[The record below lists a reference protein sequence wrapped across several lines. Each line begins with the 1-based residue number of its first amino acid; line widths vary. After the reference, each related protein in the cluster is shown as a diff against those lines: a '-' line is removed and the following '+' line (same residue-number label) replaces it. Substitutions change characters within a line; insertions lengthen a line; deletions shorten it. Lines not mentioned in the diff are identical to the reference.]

1 MPTDQQKAL
10 FEAPFPAANAT
21 SSPRPP
27 VAPQAPDARA
37 ASEGVRP
44 EGAGSGLGTAGVGSI
59 ELNEAVG
66 FDGLPRA
73 QVKLLRRVRRHYRQM
88 ARDRAQER
96 ARDKVSEITRP
107 SESSFLWSKASPAKK
122 LLWIAIFTAALLAPL
137 REAHGEGAGL
147 NSPDP
152 VNPARPVGVITVP
165 AQPDAVSG
173 ATTSADG
180 VQDNRPLIT
189 VALLDT
195 LINPFDAMDLQA
207 TVRTMSEMTPQYRW
221 RTVTVSAAE
230 AADDVARVKPDFIFA
245 PAGFAAEAVIGQ
257 PFPNQWIVTR
267 KTALAQSAEAS
278 TGAVFVVRRSGEET
292 EGAAPGATTRPAGPG
307 LANRKG
313 GAVRPTPTTI
323 ADLEGLRAGAAL
335 PNAVD
340 GWLAAALE
348 IKKAGF
354 DPETFFSSV
363 AFRNNAYPDVIS
375 ALLAGQVDV
384 AVLPACLLE
393 SIGAQG
399 LADLSH
405 LAVVAERDDRVGPDN
420 VPALACRHSTALYPD
435 VSLLSTG
442 FAPESVV
449 RDVTIAMLTLPT
461 TGQFEWRTNVSHA
474 AVRDLFQALEVGPYA
489 HLRDMSPRAIFSRW
503 KTEIL
508 VGLLLLVILVGNELR
523 LHALVRRRTEELRR
537 TMEEKERVAAEAA
550 KTRLELAG
558 FERRSIVQ
566 QMSGMIAH
574 EINGPV
580 GAIRTYAAVL
590 KMGEAQNGANGNGAG
605 NEGADK
611 TDDPARRI
619 REEALAGID
628 LEAVRIAGIIAGV
641 RRYAKRSGA
650 ALKPV
655 DLCRAVRRSVASLA
669 AEMAQQGDAEMELL
683 FGVGGEWGEAKEAK
697 SLSGQNTS
705 AGDGAKAGF
714 DEKPAKNGG
723 KKIGKNG
730 RNGKNGTKGRTD
742 APAPACAPV
751 IRLPRTKTGGSVEA
765 WVSGDALELEIL
777 VLNLLRNACSA
788 QKALQGRRTDKGVDA
803 KDEAEKAS
811 TALPP
816 PVLTLE
822 RCPTDA
828 SRWRLTVVNAVSVDP
843 ADDVSPEALEALND
857 ASAGIRRRIREA
869 AAADDP
875 VNPGAVTA
883 AGAAAGAE
891 GSSNSNTDS
900 PDSRDHRGL
909 GLGLTICRG
918 IVERHG
924 GRLTFRATRLGDL
937 PAVEAGFEVE
947 ALPDAGYS
955 SALPE
960 KAALPHTSTIAS
972 GVVPGA
978 YAAEE
983 EAPEGTEGSDAA
995 PQIHRPEESAERTRH
1010 AAPDAPKP

>member
-10 FEAPFPAANAT
+10 FEAPFPAADAT
-21 SSPRPP
+21 SSLRPP
-27 VAPQAPDARA
+27 EAPQATDARA

-44 EGAGSGLGTAGVGSI
+44 EGAECGGGVG
-59 ELNEAVG
+59 G

-88 ARDRAQER
+88 ARERAREM

-173 ATTSADG
+173 ATTSAEG

-508 VGLLLLVILVGNELR
+508 VGLLLLLILVGNELR

-590 KMGEAQNGANGNGAG
+590 KMGEAQEDQKGTNDDGNGVS
-605 NEGADK
+605 
-611 TDDPARRI
+611 DDPARRI

-628 LEAVRIAGIIAGV
+628 REAVRIAGIIAGV

-655 DLCRAVRRSVASLA
+655 DLCRAMRRSVASLA

-683 FGVGGEWGEAKEAK
+683 FGVGGEWGEVKEAK
-697 SLSGQNTS
+697 SLSAQNTS

-730 RNGKNGTKGRTD
+730 RNGKNGTNGK
-742 APAPACAPV
+742 PAACAPV

-788 QKALQGRRTDKGVDA
+788 LKALQGRRTDKGVDA
-803 KDEAEKAS
+803 KDEAEKAFA
-811 TALPP
+811 ALPP

-843 ADDVSPEALEALND
+843 ADDVSPETLEALND

-883 AGAAAGAE
+883 AGEAAGAGVVPSE
-891 GSSNSNTDS
+891 S
-900 PDSRDHRGL
+900 PDSQDHRGL

-947 ALPDAGYS
+947 ALPDAGDS

-960 KAALPHTSTIAS
+960 KAALPHTSTFAP

-983 EAPEGTEGSDAA
+983 AAPEDSGDADAA
-995 PQIHRPEESAERTRH
+995 PRIHRPEESAERTRH

>member
-10 FEAPFPAANAT
+10 FEAPFPAADAT
-21 SSPRPP
+21 SSLRPP
-27 VAPQAPDARA
+27 EAPQATDARA
-37 ASEGVRP
+37 ASVGVRP
-44 EGAGSGLGTAGVGSI
+44 EGAECGGGVG
-59 ELNEAVG
+59 G

-88 ARDRAQER
+88 ARERAREM

-165 AQPDAVSG
+165 AQPDVVSG
-173 ATTSADG
+173 ATTSAEG

-508 VGLLLLVILVGNELR
+508 VGLLLLLILVGNELR

-590 KMGEAQNGANGNGAG
+590 KMGEAQEDQKGTNDDGNGVS
-605 NEGADK
+605 
-611 TDDPARRI
+611 DDPARRI

-628 LEAVRIAGIIAGV
+628 REAVRIAGIIAGV

-655 DLCRAVRRSVASLA
+655 DLCRAMRRSVASLA

-683 FGVGGEWGEAKEAK
+683 FGVGGEWGEVKEAK
-697 SLSGQNTS
+697 SLSAQNTS

-714 DEKPAKNGG
+714 DEKPAKYGG

-730 RNGKNGTKGRTD
+730 RNGKNGTNGK
-742 APAPACAPV
+742 PAACAPV

-788 QKALQGRRTDKGVDA
+788 LKALQGRRTDKGVDA
-803 KDEAEKAS
+803 KDEAEKAFA
-811 TALPP
+811 ALPP

-843 ADDVSPEALEALND
+843 ADDVSPETLEALND

-883 AGAAAGAE
+883 AGEAAGAGVVPSE
-891 GSSNSNTDS
+891 S
-900 PDSRDHRGL
+900 PDSQDHRGL

-947 ALPDAGYS
+947 ALPDAGDS

-995 PQIHRPEESAERTRH
+995 PQIHRPEGAAERTPE
-1010 AAPDAPKP
+1010 APAPSKP

>member
-10 FEAPFPAANAT
+10 FGAPFPAADAT

-27 VAPQAPDARA
+27 EAPQAPDARA

-44 EGAGSGLGTAGVGSI
+44 EGAGNGLGTAGVGSI
-59 ELNEAVG
+59 ELNEVGG

-122 LLWIAIFTAALLAPL
+122 LLWIAIFAAALLAPL
-137 REAHGEGAGL
+137 REAHGEGAGV
-147 NSPDP
+147 NSTDP

-165 AQPDAVSG
+165 AQPDVVSG
-173 ATTSADG
+173 ATTSAEG

-292 EGAAPGATTRPAGPG
+292 EGAAPGATTRPAGLG

-508 VGLLLLVILVGNELR
+508 VGLLLLLILVGNELR

-590 KMGEAQNGANGNGAG
+590 KMGEAQEDQKGTNDDGNGVS
-605 NEGADK
+605 
-611 TDDPARRI
+611 DDPARRI

-628 LEAVRIAGIIAGV
+628 REAVRIAGIIAGV

-669 AEMAQQGDAEMELL
+669 AEMAQQGDAEMQLF

-697 SLSGQNTS
+697 SLSAQNTS
-705 AGDGAKAGF
+705 AGDGAKAGS
-714 DEKPAKNGG
+714 DVKSGKNGA
-723 KKIGKNG
+723 KKNGRNG
-730 RNGKNGTKGRTD
+730 RNGKNGTNGRAD
-742 APAPACAPV
+742 APV

-811 TALPP
+811 AALPP
-816 PVLTLE
+816 PVLALE

-828 SRWRLTVVNAVSVDP
+828 SRWHLTVVNAVSVDP
-843 ADDVSPEALEALND
+843 ADDVSPETLEALND

-883 AGAAAGAE
+883 AGEAAGAGVVPSE
-891 GSSNSNTDS
+891 S
-900 PDSRDHRGL
+900 PDSQDHRGL

-947 ALPDAGYS
+947 ALPDAGDS

-995 PQIHRPEESAERTRH
+995 PQIHRPEGAAERTPE
-1010 AAPDAPKP
+1010 APAPSKP

>member
-59 ELNEAVG
+59 ELNEAGG

-508 VGLLLLVILVGNELR
+508 VGLLLLLILVGNELR

-590 KMGEAQNGANGNGAG
+590 KMGEAQEDQKGTNDDGNGVS
-605 NEGADK
+605 
-611 TDDPARRI
+611 DDPARRI

-628 LEAVRIAGIIAGV
+628 REAVRIAGIIAGV

-655 DLCRAVRRSVASLA
+655 DLGRAVRRSVASLA

-788 QKALQGRRTDKGVDA
+788 LKALQGRRTDKGVDA
-803 KDEAEKAS
+803 KDEAEKAFA
-811 TALPP
+811 ALPP

-843 ADDVSPEALEALND
+843 ADDVSPETLEALND

-883 AGAAAGAE
+883 AGEAAGAGVVPSE
-891 GSSNSNTDS
+891 S
-900 PDSRDHRGL
+900 PDSQDHRGL
-909 GLGLTICRG
+909 GLSLTICRG

-924 GRLTFRATRLGDL
+924 GRLSFRATRLGDL

-947 ALPDAGYS
+947 ALPDAGDS

-960 KAALPHTSTIAS
+960 KAALPHTSTIAP

-983 EAPEGTEGSDAA
+983 AAPEDSGDADAA
-995 PQIHRPEESAERTRH
+995 PRIHRPEESAERTRH

>member
-10 FEAPFPAANAT
+10 FGAPFPAADAT

-27 VAPQAPDARA
+27 EAPQAPDARA

-44 EGAGSGLGTAGVGSI
+44 EGAGNGLGTAGVGSI
-59 ELNEAVG
+59 ELNEAGG

-122 LLWIAIFTAALLAPL
+122 LLWIAIFAAALLAPL
-137 REAHGEGAGL
+137 REAHGEGAGV
-147 NSPDP
+147 NSTDP

-165 AQPDAVSG
+165 AQPDVVSG
-173 ATTSADG
+173 ATTSAEG
-180 VQDNRPLIT
+180 VQDNRPLMT

-278 TGAVFVVRRSGEET
+278 TGAVFVVRRSTDEGEA
-292 EGAAPGATTRPAGPG
+292 AAPGATTRPAGPG
-307 LANRKG
+307 LANRMG
-313 GAVRPTPTTI
+313 AAVRPTPTTI

-375 ALLAGQVDV
+375 ALLAGQIDV
-384 AVLPACLLE
+384 ALLPACLLE

-435 VSLLSTG
+435 VSLLSSG

-508 VGLLLLVILVGNELR
+508 VGLLLLLILVGNELR

-590 KMGEAQNGANGNGAG
+590 KMGEAQEDQKGTNDDGNGVS
-605 NEGADK
+605 
-611 TDDPARRI
+611 DDPARRI

-628 LEAVRIAGIIAGV
+628 REAVRIAGIIAGV

-705 AGDGAKAGF
+705 AGDGAKAGS
-714 DEKPAKNGG
+714 DVKSGKNGA
-723 KKIGKNG
+723 KKNG

-788 QKALQGRRTDKGVDA
+788 LKALQGRRTDKGVDA

-883 AGAAAGAE
+883 AGEAAGAGVVPSE
-891 GSSNSNTDS
+891 S
-900 PDSRDHRGL
+900 PDSQDHRGL

-947 ALPDAGYS
+947 ALPDAGDS
-955 SALPE
+955 PALPE
-960 KAALPHTSTIAS
+960 KAALPHTSTIAP

-978 YAAEE
+978 YASEE
-983 EAPEGTEGSDAA
+983 AAPEGSGDADAA
-995 PQIHRPEESAERTRH
+995 LRMDRPEGAAERTPE
-1010 AAPDAPKP
+1010 APAPSKP

>member
-10 FEAPFPAANAT
+10 FGAPFPAADAT

-27 VAPQAPDARA
+27 EAPQAPDARA

-44 EGAGSGLGTAGVGSI
+44 EGAGNGLGTAGVGSI
-59 ELNEAVG
+59 ELNEVGG

-73 QVKLLRRVRRHYRQM
+73 QVMLLRRVRRHYRQM

-122 LLWIAIFTAALLAPL
+122 LLWIAIFAAALLAPL
-137 REAHGEGAGL
+137 REAHGEGAGV
-147 NSPDP
+147 NSTDP

-165 AQPDAVSG
+165 AQPDVVSG
-173 ATTSADG
+173 ATTSAEG

-278 TGAVFVVRRSGEET
+278 TGAVFVVRRSTDEGEA
-292 EGAAPGATTRPAGPG
+292 AAPGATTRPAGPG
-307 LANRKG
+307 LANRMG
-313 GAVRPTPTTI
+313 AAVRPTPTTI

-335 PNAVD
+335 PTSVD

-508 VGLLLLVILVGNELR
+508 VGLLLLLILVGNELR

-611 TDDPARRI
+611 ADDPARRI

-628 LEAVRIAGIIAGV
+628 REAVRIAGIIAGV

-650 ALKPV
+650 AFKPV

-669 AEMAQQGDAEMELL
+669 AEMAQQGDAETQLL
-683 FGVGGEWGEAKEAK
+683 FGNAGEWGEVKEAK
-697 SLSGQNTS
+697 SLSAQNTS

-742 APAPACAPV
+742 APAPACAPE

-788 QKALQGRRTDKGVDA
+788 LKALQGRRTDKGVDA

-891 GSSNSNTDS
+891 GSSDSNTDS

-947 ALPDAGYS
+947 ALPDAGDS
-955 SALPE
+955 PGLPE
-960 KAALPHTSTIAS
+960 KATLPHTSTIAP

-983 EAPEGTEGSDAA
+983 AAPEDSGDADAA
-995 PQIHRPEESAERTRH
+995 PRIHRPEGAAERTPE
-1010 AAPDAPKP
+1010 APAPSKP

>member
-10 FEAPFPAANAT
+10 FEAPFPAADAT
-21 SSPRPP
+21 SSLRPP
-27 VAPQAPDARA
+27 EAPQATDARA
-37 ASEGVRP
+37 ASEGLRP
-44 EGAGSGLGTAGVGSI
+44 EGAECGGGAG
-59 ELNEAVG
+59 G

-88 ARDRAQER
+88 ARERAREM

-137 REAHGEGAGL
+137 REAHGEGVGL

-278 TGAVFVVRRSGEET
+278 TGAVFVVRRSTDEGEA
-292 EGAAPGATTRPAGPG
+292 AAPGATTRPAGPG
-307 LANRKG
+307 LANRMG
-313 GAVRPTPTTI
+313 AAVRPTPTTI

-508 VGLLLLVILVGNELR
+508 VGLLLLLILVGNELR

-590 KMGEAQNGANGNGAG
+590 KMGEAQEDQKGTNDDGNGVS
-605 NEGADK
+605 
-611 TDDPARRI
+611 DDPARRI

-628 LEAVRIAGIIAGV
+628 REAVRIAGIIAGV

-655 DLCRAVRRSVASLA
+655 DLCRAMRRSVASLA

-683 FGVGGEWGEAKEAK
+683 FGVGGEWGEVKEAK
-697 SLSGQNTS
+697 SLSAQNTS

-730 RNGKNGTKGRTD
+730 RNGKNGTNGK
-742 APAPACAPV
+742 PAACAPV

-788 QKALQGRRTDKGVDA
+788 LKALQGRRTDKGVDA
-803 KDEAEKAS
+803 KDEAEKAFA
-811 TALPP
+811 ALPP

-883 AGAAAGAE
+883 AGEAAGAGVVPSE
-891 GSSNSNTDS
+891 S
-900 PDSRDHRGL
+900 PDSQDHRGL

-947 ALPDAGYS
+947 ALPDAGDS
-955 SALPE
+955 PALPE
-960 KAALPHTSTIAS
+960 KATLPHTSTIAP

-983 EAPEGTEGSDAA
+983 AAPEDSGDADAA
-995 PQIHRPEESAERTRH
+995 PRIHRPEESAERTRH

>member
-10 FEAPFPAANAT
+10 FEAPFPAADAT
-21 SSPRPP
+21 SSLRPP
-27 VAPQAPDARA
+27 EAPQATDARA

-44 EGAGSGLGTAGVGSI
+44 EGAECGGGVG
-59 ELNEAVG
+59 G

-88 ARDRAQER
+88 ARER
-96 ARDKVSEITRP
+96 AREMARGRGSEITRP

-173 ATTSADG
+173 ATTSAEG

-307 LANRKG
+307 LANRMG
-313 GAVRPTPTTI
+313 AAVRPTPTTI

-335 PNAVD
+335 PTSVD

-508 VGLLLLVILVGNELR
+508 VGLLLLLILVGNELR

-611 TDDPARRI
+611 ADDPARRI

-628 LEAVRIAGIIAGV
+628 REAVRIAGIIAGV

-705 AGDGAKAGF
+705 AGDGAKAGS
-714 DEKPAKNGG
+714 DVKSGKNGA
-723 KKIGKNG
+723 KKNG

-777 VLNLLRNACSA
+777 VLNLRRNACSA
-788 QKALQGRRTDKGVDA
+788 LKALQGRRTDKGVDA

-891 GSSNSNTDS
+891 GSSDSNTDS

-947 ALPDAGYS
+947 ALPDAGDS

-960 KAALPHTSTIAS
+960 KAALPHTSTIAP

-983 EAPEGTEGSDAA
+983 AAPEDSGDADAA
-995 PQIHRPEESAERTRH
+995 PRIHRPEESAERTRH

>member
-10 FEAPFPAANAT
+10 FEAPFPAADAT
-21 SSPRPP
+21 SSLRPP
-27 VAPQAPDARA
+27 EAPQATDARA
-37 ASEGVRP
+37 ASEGLRP
-44 EGAGSGLGTAGVGSI
+44 EGAECGGGAG
-59 ELNEAVG
+59 G

-88 ARDRAQER
+88 ARERAREM

-137 REAHGEGAGL
+137 REAHGEGVGL

-508 VGLLLLVILVGNELR
+508 VGLLLLLILVGNELR

-590 KMGEAQNGANGNGAG
+590 KMGEAQEDQKGTNDDGNGVS
-605 NEGADK
+605 
-611 TDDPARRI
+611 DDPARRI

-628 LEAVRIAGIIAGV
+628 REAVRIAGIIAGV

-655 DLCRAVRRSVASLA
+655 DLCRAMRRSVASLA

-683 FGVGGEWGEAKEAK
+683 FGVGGEWGEVKEAK
-697 SLSGQNTS
+697 SLSAQNTS

-730 RNGKNGTKGRTD
+730 RNGKNGTNGK
-742 APAPACAPV
+742 PAACAPV

-788 QKALQGRRTDKGVDA
+788 LKALQGRRTDKGVDA
-803 KDEAEKAS
+803 KDEAEKAFA
-811 TALPP
+811 ALPP

-843 ADDVSPEALEALND
+843 ADDVSPETLEALND

-883 AGAAAGAE
+883 AGEAAGAGVVPSE
-891 GSSNSNTDS
+891 S
-900 PDSRDHRGL
+900 PDSQDHRGL

-947 ALPDAGYS
+947 ALPDAGDS

-995 PQIHRPEESAERTRH
+995 PQIHRPEGAAERTPE
-1010 AAPDAPKP
+1010 APAPSKP

>member
-10 FEAPFPAANAT
+10 FEAPFPAADAT
-21 SSPRPP
+21 SSLRPP
-27 VAPQAPDARA
+27 EAPQATDARA
-37 ASEGVRP
+37 ASEGLRP
-44 EGAGSGLGTAGVGSI
+44 EGAECGGGAS
-59 ELNEAVG
+59 G

-88 ARDRAQER
+88 ARERAREM

-122 LLWIAIFTAALLAPL
+122 LLWIAIFAAALLAPL
-137 REAHGEGAGL
+137 REAHGEGAGV
-147 NSPDP
+147 NSTDP

-165 AQPDAVSG
+165 AQPDVVSG
-173 ATTSADG
+173 ATTSAEG

-307 LANRKG
+307 LAYRKG

-354 DPETFFSSV
+354 VPETFFSSV

-375 ALLAGQVDV
+375 ALLAGQIDV
-384 AVLPACLLE
+384 ALLPACLLE

-508 VGLLLLVILVGNELR
+508 VGLLLLLILVGNELR

-590 KMGEAQNGANGNGAG
+590 KMGEAQEDQKGTNDDGNGVS
-605 NEGADK
+605 
-611 TDDPARRI
+611 DDPARRI

-628 LEAVRIAGIIAGV
+628 REAVRIAGIIAGV

-669 AEMAQQGDAEMELL
+669 AEMAQQGDAETQLL
-683 FGVGGEWGEAKEAK
+683 FGNAGEWGEVKEAK
-697 SLSGQNTS
+697 SLSAQNTS

-788 QKALQGRRTDKGVDA
+788 LKALQGRRTDKGVDA

-883 AGAAAGAE
+883 AGEAAGAGVVPSE
-891 GSSNSNTDS
+891 S
-900 PDSRDHRGL
+900 PDSQDHRGL

-947 ALPDAGYS
+947 ALPDAGDS
-955 SALPE
+955 PALPE
-960 KAALPHTSTIAS
+960 KATLPHTSTIAP

-983 EAPEGTEGSDAA
+983 AAPEDSVDADAA
-995 PQIHRPEESAERTRH
+995 PRIHRPEESAERTRH

>member
-10 FEAPFPAANAT
+10 FGAPFPAADAT

-27 VAPQAPDARA
+27 EAPQAPDARA

-44 EGAGSGLGTAGVGSI
+44 EGAGNGLGTAGVGSI
-59 ELNEAVG
+59 ELNEVGG

-73 QVKLLRRVRRHYRQM
+73 QVMLLRRVRRHYRQM

-122 LLWIAIFTAALLAPL
+122 LLWIAIFAAALLAPL
-137 REAHGEGAGL
+137 REAHGEGAGV
-147 NSPDP
+147 NSTDP

-165 AQPDAVSG
+165 AQPDVVSG
-173 ATTSADG
+173 ATTSAEG

-278 TGAVFVVRRSGEET
+278 TGAVFVVRRSTDEGEA
-292 EGAAPGATTRPAGPG
+292 AAPGATTRPAGPG
-307 LANRKG
+307 LANRMG
-313 GAVRPTPTTI
+313 AAVRPTPTTI

-335 PNAVD
+335 PTSVD

-508 VGLLLLVILVGNELR
+508 VGLLLLLILVGNELR

-611 TDDPARRI
+611 ADDPARRI

-628 LEAVRIAGIIAGV
+628 REAVRIAGIIAGV

-650 ALKPV
+650 AFKPV

-669 AEMAQQGDAEMELL
+669 AEMAQQGDAETQLL
-683 FGVGGEWGEAKEAK
+683 FGNAGEWGEVKEAK
-697 SLSGQNTS
+697 SLSAQNTS

-723 KKIGKNG
+723 KKIGKNS

-742 APAPACAPV
+742 APAPACAPE

-788 QKALQGRRTDKGVDA
+788 LKALQGRRTDKGVDA

-891 GSSNSNTDS
+891 GSSDSNTDS

-947 ALPDAGYS
+947 ALPDAGDS
-955 SALPE
+955 PGLPE
-960 KAALPHTSTIAS
+960 KATLPHTSTIAP

-983 EAPEGTEGSDAA
+983 AAPEDSGDADAA
-995 PQIHRPEESAERTRH
+995 PRIHRPEGAAERTPE
-1010 AAPDAPKP
+1010 APAPSKP

>member
-10 FEAPFPAANAT
+10 FEAPFPAADAT
-21 SSPRPP
+21 SSLRPP
-27 VAPQAPDARA
+27 EAPQATDARA
-37 ASEGVRP
+37 ASVGVRP
-44 EGAGSGLGTAGVGSI
+44 EGAECGGGVG
-59 ELNEAVG
+59 G

-122 LLWIAIFTAALLAPL
+122 LLWIAIFAAALLAPL
-137 REAHGEGAGL
+137 REAHGEGAGV
-147 NSPDP
+147 NSTDP

-165 AQPDAVSG
+165 AQPDVVSG
-173 ATTSADG
+173 ATTSAEG

-278 TGAVFVVRRSGEET
+278 TGAVFVVRRSTDEGEA
-292 EGAAPGATTRPAGPG
+292 AAPGATTRPAGPG
-307 LANRKG
+307 LANRMG
-313 GAVRPTPTTI
+313 AAVRPTPTTI

-335 PNAVD
+335 PTSVD

-508 VGLLLLVILVGNELR
+508 VGLLLLLILVGNELR

-590 KMGEAQNGANGNGAG
+590 KMGEAQNGTNDDGNGVS
-605 NEGADK
+605 
-611 TDDPARRI
+611 DDPARRI

-628 LEAVRIAGIIAGV
+628 REAVEIAGIIAGV

-669 AEMAQQGDAEMELL
+669 AEMAQQGDAETQLL
-683 FGVGGEWGEAKEAK
+683 FGNAGEWGEVKEAK
-697 SLSGQNTS
+697 SLSAQNTS
-705 AGDGAKAGF
+705 AGDGAKAGS
-714 DEKPAKNGG
+714 DVKSGKNGA
-723 KKIGKNG
+723 KKNG

-742 APAPACAPV
+742 APASACAPV

-788 QKALQGRRTDKGVDA
+788 LKALQGRRTDKGVDA
-803 KDEAEKAS
+803 KDEAEKAFA
-811 TALPP
+811 ALPP

-843 ADDVSPEALEALND
+843 ADDVSPETLEALND

-875 VNPGAVTA
+875 VNPGAVTVAGEA
-883 AGAAAGAE
+883 AGAGVVPSE
-891 GSSNSNTDS
+891 S
-900 PDSRDHRGL
+900 PDSQDHRGL

-947 ALPDAGYS
+947 ALPDAGDS

-960 KAALPHTSTIAS
+960 KAALPHTSTIAP
-972 GVVPGA
+972 GVVPGP

-983 EAPEGTEGSDAA
+983 AAPEGSGDADAA
-995 PQIHRPEESAERTRH
+995 PRIHRPEGAAERTPE
-1010 AAPDAPKP
+1010 APAPSKP

>member
-10 FEAPFPAANAT
+10 FEAPFPAADAT
-21 SSPRPP
+21 SSLRPP
-27 VAPQAPDARA
+27 EAPQATDARA

-44 EGAGSGLGTAGVGSI
+44 EGAECGGGVG
-59 ELNEAVG
+59 G

-88 ARDRAQER
+88 ARERAREM

-173 ATTSADG
+173 ATTSAEG

-307 LANRKG
+307 LANRMG
-313 GAVRPTPTTI
+313 AAVRPTPTTI

-363 AFRNNAYPDVIS
+363 AFRNNSYPDVIS

-508 VGLLLLVILVGNELR
+508 VGLLLLLI
-523 LHALVRRRTEELRR
+523 
-537 TMEEKERVAAEAA
+537 
-550 KTRLELAG
+550 LAG

-611 TDDPARRI
+611 ADDPARRI

-628 LEAVRIAGIIAGV
+628 REAVRIAGIIAGV

-705 AGDGAKAGF
+705 AGDGAKAGS
-714 DEKPAKNGG
+714 DVKSGKNGA
-723 KKIGKNG
+723 KKNG

-788 QKALQGRRTDKGVDA
+788 LKALQGRRTDKGVDA

-811 TALPP
+811 TSLPP

-875 VNPGAVTA
+875 VNPGVVTA
-883 AGAAAGAE
+883 AGEAAGAGVVPSE
-891 GSSNSNTDS
+891 S
-900 PDSRDHRGL
+900 PDSQDHRGL

-947 ALPDAGYS
+947 ALPDAGDS
-955 SALPE
+955 PALPE
-960 KAALPHTSTIAS
+960 KAALPHTSTIAP

-978 YAAEE
+978 YASEE
-983 EAPEGTEGSDAA
+983 AAPEGSGDADAA
-995 PQIHRPEESAERTRH
+995 LRMDRPEESAERTRH

>member
-10 FEAPFPAANAT
+10 FEAPFPAADAT
-21 SSPRPP
+21 SSLRPP
-27 VAPQAPDARA
+27 EAPQATDARA
-37 ASEGVRP
+37 ASVGVRP
-44 EGAGSGLGTAGVGSI
+44 EGAECGGGVG
-59 ELNEAVG
+59 G

-122 LLWIAIFTAALLAPL
+122 LLWIAIFAAALLAPL
-137 REAHGEGAGL
+137 REAHGEGAGV
-147 NSPDP
+147 NSTDP

-165 AQPDAVSG
+165 AQPDVVSG
-173 ATTSADG
+173 ATTSAEG

-278 TGAVFVVRRSGEET
+278 TGAVFVVRRSTDEGEA
-292 EGAAPGATTRPAGPG
+292 AAPGATTRPAGPG
-307 LANRKG
+307 LANRMG
-313 GAVRPTPTTI
+313 AAVRPTPTTI

-335 PNAVD
+335 PTSVD

-508 VGLLLLVILVGNELR
+508 VGLLLLLILVGNELR

-590 KMGEAQNGANGNGAG
+590 KMGEAQNGTNDDGNGVS
-605 NEGADK
+605 
-611 TDDPARRI
+611 DDPARRI

-628 LEAVRIAGIIAGV
+628 REAVRIAGIIAGV

-669 AEMAQQGDAEMELL
+669 AEMAQQGDAETQLL
-683 FGVGGEWGEAKEAK
+683 FGNAGEWGEVKEAK
-697 SLSGQNTS
+697 SLSAQNTS
-705 AGDGAKAGF
+705 AGDGAKAGS
-714 DEKPAKNGG
+714 DVKSGKNGA
-723 KKIGKNG
+723 KKNG

-742 APAPACAPV
+742 APASACAPV

-788 QKALQGRRTDKGVDA
+788 LKALQGRRTDKGVDA
-803 KDEAEKAS
+803 KDEAEKAFA
-811 TALPP
+811 ALPP

-843 ADDVSPEALEALND
+843 ADDVSPETLEALND

-875 VNPGAVTA
+875 VNPGAVTVAGEA
-883 AGAAAGAE
+883 AGAGVVPSE
-891 GSSNSNTDS
+891 S
-900 PDSRDHRGL
+900 PDSQDHRGL

-918 IVERHG
+918 ILERHG

-947 ALPDAGYS
+947 ALPDAGDS
-955 SALPE
+955 PALPE
-960 KAALPHTSTIAS
+960 KATLPHTSTIAP

-983 EAPEGTEGSDAA
+983 AAPEDSGDADAA
-995 PQIHRPEESAERTRH
+995 PRIHRPEGAAERTPE
-1010 AAPDAPKP
+1010 APAPSKP

>member
-1 MPTDQQKAL
+1 
-10 FEAPFPAANAT
+10 
-21 SSPRPP
+21 
-27 VAPQAPDARA
+27 
-37 ASEGVRP
+37 
-44 EGAGSGLGTAGVGSI
+44 
-59 ELNEAVG
+59 
-66 FDGLPRA
+66 
-73 QVKLLRRVRRHYRQM
+73 M
-88 ARDRAQER
+88 AREMV
-96 ARDKVSEITRP
+96 RDKVSEIALP

-173 ATTSADG
+173 ATTSAEG

-307 LANRKG
+307 LANRMG
-313 GAVRPTPTTI
+313 AAVRPTPTTI

-508 VGLLLLVILVGNELR
+508 VGLLLLLILVGNELR

-590 KMGEAQNGANGNGAG
+590 KMGEAQEDQKGTNDDGNGVS
-605 NEGADK
+605 
-611 TDDPARRI
+611 DDPARRI

-628 LEAVRIAGIIAGV
+628 REAVRIAGIIAGV

-655 DLCRAVRRSVASLA
+655 DLCRAMRRSVASLA

-683 FGVGGEWGEAKEAK
+683 FGVGGEWGEVKEAK
-697 SLSGQNTS
+697 SLSAQNTS
-705 AGDGAKAGF
+705 AGEGAKAGF

-730 RNGKNGTKGRTD
+730 RNGKNGTNGK
-742 APAPACAPV
+742 PAACAPV

-788 QKALQGRRTDKGVDA
+788 LKALQGRRTDKGVDA
-803 KDEAEKAS
+803 KDEAEKAFA
-811 TALPP
+811 ALPP

-883 AGAAAGAE
+883 AGEAAGAGVVPSE
-891 GSSNSNTDS
+891 S
-900 PDSRDHRGL
+900 PDSQDHRGL

-947 ALPDAGYS
+947 ALPDAGDS
-955 SALPE
+955 PALPE
-960 KAALPHTSTIAS
+960 KAALPHTSTIAP

-978 YAAEE
+978 YASEE
-983 EAPEGTEGSDAA
+983 AAPEGSGDADAA
-995 PQIHRPEESAERTRH
+995 LRMDRPEESAERTRH
-1010 AAPDAPKP
+1010 AALDAPKP

>member
-10 FEAPFPAANAT
+10 YEAPFPAADAT

-37 ASEGVRP
+37 ASEGLRP
-44 EGAGSGLGTAGVGSI
+44 EGAECGGGVG
-59 ELNEAVG
+59 G

-88 ARDRAQER
+88 ARERAREM

-122 LLWIAIFTAALLAPL
+122 LLWIAIFAAALLAPL
-137 REAHGEGAGL
+137 REAHGEGAGV
-147 NSPDP
+147 NSTDP

-173 ATTSADG
+173 ATTSAEG

-207 TVRTMSEMTPQYRW
+207 TVRTMSEMTPQNRW

-508 VGLLLLVILVGNELR
+508 VGLLLLLILVGNELR

-590 KMGEAQNGANGNGAG
+590 KMGEAQEDQKGTNDDGNGVS
-605 NEGADK
+605 
-611 TDDPARRI
+611 DDPARRI

-628 LEAVRIAGIIAGV
+628 REAVRIAGIIAGV

-655 DLCRAVRRSVASLA
+655 DLCRAMRRSVASLA

-683 FGVGGEWGEAKEAK
+683 FGVGGEWGEVKEAK
-697 SLSGQNTS
+697 SLSAQNTS

-714 DEKPAKNGG
+714 DEKPAKNGA
-723 KKIGKNG
+723 KKNG

-788 QKALQGRRTDKGVDA
+788 LKALQGRRTDKGVDA

-883 AGAAAGAE
+883 AGEAAGAGVVPSE
-891 GSSNSNTDS
+891 S
-900 PDSRDHRGL
+900 PDSQDHRGL

-947 ALPDAGYS
+947 ALPDAGDS
-955 SALPE
+955 PALPE
-960 KAALPHTSTIAS
+960 KAALPHTSTIAP

-978 YAAEE
+978 YASEE
-983 EAPEGTEGSDAA
+983 AAPEGSGDADAA
-995 PQIHRPEESAERTRH
+995 LRMDRPEESAERTRH

>member
-1 MPTDQQKAL
+1 M
-10 FEAPFPAANAT
+10 
-21 SSPRPP
+21 
-27 VAPQAPDARA
+27 
-37 ASEGVRP
+37 
-44 EGAGSGLGTAGVGSI
+44 
-59 ELNEAVG
+59 
-66 FDGLPRA
+66 
-73 QVKLLRRVRRHYRQM
+73 
-88 ARDRAQER
+88 
-96 ARDKVSEITRP
+96 
-107 SESSFLWSKASPAKK
+107 
-122 LLWIAIFTAALLAPL
+122 
-137 REAHGEGAGL
+137 
-147 NSPDP
+147 
-152 VNPARPVGVITVP
+152 
-165 AQPDAVSG
+165 
-173 ATTSADG
+173 
-180 VQDNRPLIT
+180 
-189 VALLDT
+189 
-195 LINPFDAMDLQA
+195 
-207 TVRTMSEMTPQYRW
+207 
-221 RTVTVSAAE
+221 
-230 AADDVARVKPDFIFA
+230 
-245 PAGFAAEAVIGQ
+245 
-257 PFPNQWIVTR
+257 
-267 KTALAQSAEAS
+267 
-278 TGAVFVVRRSGEET
+278 RRSGEET

-307 LANRKG
+307 LANRMG

-508 VGLLLLVILVGNELR
+508 VGLLLLLILVGNELR

-537 TMEEKERVAAEAA
+537 TMAEKERVAAEAA

-590 KMGEAQNGANGNGAG
+590 KMGEAQEDQKGTNDDGNGVS
-605 NEGADK
+605 
-611 TDDPARRI
+611 DDPARRI

-628 LEAVRIAGIIAGV
+628 REAVRIAGIIAGV

-669 AEMAQQGDAEMELL
+669 AEMAQQGDAEMELF

-697 SLSGQNTS
+697 SLSAQNTS
-705 AGDGAKAGF
+705 AGDGAKAGS
-714 DEKPAKNGG
+714 DVKSGKNGA
-723 KKIGKNG
+723 KKNGRNG
-730 RNGKNGTKGRTD
+730 RNGKNGTNGRAD
-742 APAPACAPV
+742 APV

-811 TALPP
+811 AALPP

-883 AGAAAGAE
+883 AGEAAGAGVVPSE
-891 GSSNSNTDS
+891 S
-900 PDSRDHRGL
+900 PDSQDHRGL

-947 ALPDAGYS
+947 ALPDAGDS
-955 SALPE
+955 PALPE
-960 KAALPHTSTIAS
+960 KAALPHTSTIAP

-978 YAAEE
+978 YASEE
-983 EAPEGTEGSDAA
+983 AAPEGSGDADAA
-995 PQIHRPEESAERTRH
+995 LRMDRPEESAERTRH

>member
-10 FEAPFPAANAT
+10 FEAPFPAADAK
-21 SSPRPP
+21 SSLRPP
-27 VAPQAPDARA
+27 EAPQATDARA
-37 ASEGVRP
+37 ASEGLRP
-44 EGAGSGLGTAGVGSI
+44 EGAECGGGAG
-59 ELNEAVG
+59 G

-88 ARDRAQER
+88 ARERAREM

-122 LLWIAIFTAALLAPL
+122 LLWIAIFAAALLAPL
-137 REAHGEGAGL
+137 REAHGEGAGV
-147 NSPDP
+147 NSTDP
-152 VNPARPVGVITVP
+152 VNPARPMGVITVP
-165 AQPDAVSG
+165 AQPDVVSG
-173 ATTSADG
+173 ATTSAEG

-508 VGLLLLVILVGNELR
+508 VGLLLLLILVGNELR

-590 KMGEAQNGANGNGAG
+590 KMGEAQEDQKGTNDDGNGVS
-605 NEGADK
+605 
-611 TDDPARRI
+611 DDPARRI

-628 LEAVRIAGIIAGV
+628 REAVRIAGIIAGV

-788 QKALQGRRTDKGVDA
+788 LKALQGRRTDKGVDA
-803 KDEAEKAS
+803 KDEAEKAFA
-811 TALPP
+811 ALPP

-869 AAADDP
+869 TAADDP

-883 AGAAAGAE
+883 AGEAAGAGVVPSE
-891 GSSNSNTDS
+891 S
-900 PDSRDHRGL
+900 PDSQDHRGL

-947 ALPDAGYS
+947 ALPDAGDS
-955 SALPE
+955 PALPE
-960 KAALPHTSTIAS
+960 KATLPHTSTIAP

-983 EAPEGTEGSDAA
+983 AAPEDSGDADAA
-995 PQIHRPEESAERTRH
+995 PRIHRPEGAAERTPE
-1010 AAPDAPKP
+1010 APAPSKP

>member
-10 FEAPFPAANAT
+10 FEAPFPAADAT
-21 SSPRPP
+21 SSLRPP
-27 VAPQAPDARA
+27 EAPQATYARA

-59 ELNEAVG
+59 ELNEAGG

-88 ARDRAQER
+88 ARERAREM

-122 LLWIAIFTAALLAPL
+122 LLWIAIFAAALLAPL
-137 REAHGEGAGL
+137 REAHGEGAGV
-147 NSPDP
+147 NSTDP

-165 AQPDAVSG
+165 AQPDVVSG
-173 ATTSADG
+173 ATTSAEG

-508 VGLLLLVILVGNELR
+508 VGLLLLLILVGNELR

-590 KMGEAQNGANGNGAG
+590 KMGEAQEDQKGTNDDGNGVS
-605 NEGADK
+605 
-611 TDDPARRI
+611 DDPARRI

-628 LEAVRIAGIIAGV
+628 REAVRIAGIIAGV

-788 QKALQGRRTDKGVDA
+788 LKALQGRRTDKGVDA
-803 KDEAEKAS
+803 KDEAEKAFA
-811 TALPP
+811 ALPP

-869 AAADDP
+869 TAADDP

-883 AGAAAGAE
+883 AGEAAGAGVVPSE
-891 GSSNSNTDS
+891 S
-900 PDSRDHRGL
+900 PDSQDHRGL

-947 ALPDAGYS
+947 ALPDAGDS
-955 SALPE
+955 PALPE
-960 KAALPHTSTIAS
+960 KATLPHTSTIAP

-983 EAPEGTEGSDAA
+983 AAPEDSGDADAA
-995 PQIHRPEESAERTRH
+995 PRIHRPEGAAERTPE
-1010 AAPDAPKP
+1010 APAPSKP

>member
-10 FEAPFPAANAT
+10 FEAPFPAADAT
-21 SSPRPP
+21 SSLRPP
-27 VAPQAPDARA
+27 EAPQATDARA

-44 EGAGSGLGTAGVGSI
+44 EGAECGGGVG
-59 ELNEAVG
+59 G

-88 ARDRAQER
+88 ARERAREM

-173 ATTSADG
+173 ATTSAEG

-307 LANRKG
+307 LANRMG
-313 GAVRPTPTTI
+313 AAVRPTPTTI

-335 PNAVD
+335 PTSVD

-508 VGLLLLVILVGNELR
+508 VGLLLLLILVGNELR

-611 TDDPARRI
+611 ADDPARRI

-628 LEAVRIAGIIAGV
+628 REAVRIAGIIAGV

-669 AEMAQQGDAEMELL
+669 AEMAQQGD
-683 FGVGGEWGEAKEAK
+683 
-697 SLSGQNTS
+697 
-705 AGDGAKAGF
+705 GAKAGS
-714 DEKPAKNGG
+714 DVKSGKNGA
-723 KKIGKNG
+723 KKNG

-788 QKALQGRRTDKGVDA
+788 LKALQGRRTDKGVDA

-883 AGAAAGAE
+883 AGEAAGAGVVPSE
-891 GSSNSNTDS
+891 S
-900 PDSRDHRGL
+900 PDSQDHRGL

-947 ALPDAGYS
+947 ALPDAGDS
-955 SALPE
+955 PALPE
-960 KAALPHTSTIAS
+960 KAALPHTSTIAP

-978 YAAEE
+978 YASEE
-983 EAPEGTEGSDAA
+983 AAPEGSGDADAA
-995 PQIHRPEESAERTRH
+995 LRMDRPEESAERTRH